1 MLKYFFFLFLLT
13 TVSCNSELVDLNVIG
28 SRNIFPVGIA
38 ENINLVYT
46 DSAQVKAILR
56 SPLNKDFT
64 NLKFPFSE
72 FPNGVEITF
81 YDSEKNE
88 TLVSSNY
95 AIIYNKTN
103 IVDMVGNVEIK
114 LSDGS
119 VLKTSQLYWDPE
131 QEWLFSENNFT
142 FKSSDYDIKAN
153 RLDANRQFTIF
164 NTGLLDGNLTVEE
177 NEN

>member
-1 MLKYFFFLFLLT
+1 MNKILLSFFTLFI
-13 TVSCNSELVDLNVIG
+13 VSCNNDFFDIKEINKTNDL
-28 SRNIFPVGIA
+28 PVGIA

-46 DSAQVKAILR
+46 DSAKVKAILK

-72 FPNGVEITF
+72 FPNGVKITF
-81 YDSEKNE
+81 FDANKNE
-88 TLVSSNY
+88 TFVSSNY
-95 AIIYNKTN
+95 AITYNKTN
-103 IVDMVGNVEIK
+103 IVDLIGDVLIE

-119 VLKTSQLYWDPE
+119 VLKTSQLFWDPE
-131 QEWLFSENNFT
+131 QEWLFTEQNFT
-142 FKSSDYDIKAN
+142 FKNDDYDIKAN

-164 NTGLLDGNLTVEE
+164 NTGKLDGNLTVEE

>member
-1 MLKYFFFLFLLT
+1 MSFLTLFFL
-13 TVSCNSELVDLNVIG
+13 SCNNDFVEIKEINNINDL
-28 SRNIFPVGIA
+28 PVGIA

-46 DSAQVKAILR
+46 DSARVKAILE

-72 FPNGVEITF
+72 FPKGVKITF
-81 YDSEKNE
+81 FDANKNE
-88 TLVSSNY
+88 TFVTSNY
-95 AIIYNKTN
+95 AVTYNKTN
-103 IVDMVGNVEIK
+103 IVDLIGNVLIE

-119 VLKTSQLYWDPE
+119 VLKTSQLFWDPE
-131 QEWLFSENNFT
+131 QEWLFTEQNFT
-142 FKSSDYDIKAN
+142 FKNDDYDIKAN

-164 NTGLLDGNLTVEE
+164 NTGKLDGNLTVEE